1 MPILRDELLDNT
13 LQEENRDVK
22 LNMEKSERLSF
33 MEDNTRK
40 EFNSS
45 LKRIENTLISAYN
58 QASANY
64 NSFFYNINMLTL
76 PQGTNGGNESGMFQV
91 MKIDKSE
98 QTEEDQLRMKILQG
112 VNTELNDSL
121 RMTLGVVLKTYR
133 ELEKIQSKIGDLIQE
148 NSELKSEKFELNISI
163 QELKNENNK
172 LSRENFYLNEQ
183 IKERISTCDKYKN
196 ALNKSIKTMKKL
208 YFENDHFNKEIN
220 QLENQLV
227 VSKLRVAQHNEELEH
242 IRTLLKYY
250 KTKVNSDYILS
261 PAIEQI
267 IKVEPCR
274 IPSNNKEIP
283 HCNHK
288 GAGTSC
294 SRSHIGNILSRLL
307 FNNGSATTKNTRK
320 GKKVSLARTSSNN
333 NSPKSSSPCLKF
345 QYNQQPKSG
354 AYYNSSTT
362 TPIKSTKSY
371 IDESSL
377 QSTGTDYCNND
388 AFSNH
393 QRISKENLLS
403 LDDDKFIESFTSH
416 KALKK

>member
-1 MPILRDELLDNT
+1 MPILRDELLEDKV
-13 LQEENRDVK
+13 QEEDKVMKFK
-22 LNMEKSERLSF
+22 LEKKQRLSF
-33 MEDNTRK
+33 TEDYTKN

-45 LKRIENTLISAYN
+45 LKRIENILISAYN

-64 NSFFYNINMLTL
+64 NSFFYNINMLTS
-76 PQGTNGGNESGMFQV
+76 PQDPDGGNESGMLQV
-91 MKIDKSE
+91 MKINRNE
-98 QTEEDQLRMKILQG
+98 QTEEEHLKMKILQG

-121 RMTLGVVLKTYR
+121 RMTLGVVLKTYK
-133 ELEKIQSKIGDLIQE
+133 ELEKIQSKIADLIKE
-148 NSELKSEKFELNISI
+148 NSELKSEKFELNLSI

-172 LSRENFYLNEQ
+172 LSRENYYLNEQ
-183 IKERISTCDKYKN
+183 IKERTSTCDKYKN

-250 KTKVNSDYILS
+250 KNQVNSDYILS

-274 IPSNNKEIP
+274 IPSNNKETS
-283 HCNHK
+283 HYCNHK
-288 GAGTSC
+288 NTGTSC
-294 SRSHIGNILSRLL
+294 SRNHIGNILSRLL
-307 FNNGSATTKNTRK
+307 FNNGSITTKNTRK
-320 GKKVSLARTSSNN
+320 SKKISLARTSSNN
-333 NSPKSSSPCLKF
+333 SSPKSSSPCLKF
-345 QYNQQPKSG
+345 QYNQQSKG
-354 AYYNSSTT
+354 NAYYNSSTT
-362 TPIKSTKSY
+362 TPIKSNKSY

-388 AFSNH
+388 SFSNN

-403 LDDDKFIESFTSH
+403 LDDDKFIESL
-416 KALKK
+416 ALHQKP